1 MFAKNKPKESTFRRA
16 RFSLLNKHPAGC
28 PFTANFGEDFTPYT
42 LGSRASGACR
52 FAALAAWLRHERN
65 HGCGATFSF
74 AVNRFCLDGGGAYAP
89 DEIGEKS
96 ICIRGVVGEEFLPDH
111 TQFFPAGEGKQS
123 DARNTGWQSRVISD
137 ECMICRRL
145 ALFHRSH
152 IVRSFASRRLYLR
165 RSVFCLR
172 LFAFAFM
179 PWPCCE
185 RSEPASAAGAA
196 RVWGADSSPGF
207 AATEL
212 QRQFLAAGEN
222 LALKKRCFS
231 LRSSSAVIKIPV
243 YGLFLP
249 DTGLVTK
256 WIYRKRKVVIK

>member
-42 LGSRASGACR
+42 LGSRASGNTR
-52 FAALAAWLRHERN
+52 SSVLAAWLRHERN

-123 DARNTGWQSRVISD
+123 DAPQYWLAKSGYIRRMYDLQALGFISPQPYRPQFRLPGGFIFAGQFFA
-137 ECMICRRL
+137 CAFSPLPSCLGHAVSAANRQAPQARRGYGERIP
-145 ALFHRSH
+145 HQD
-152 IVRSFASRRLYLR
+152 SRRQNCRGNFWL
-165 RSVFCLR
+165 
-172 LFAFAFM
+172 
-179 PWPCCE
+179 
-185 RSEPASAAGAA
+185 
-196 RVWGADSSPGF
+196 PGRI
-207 AATEL
+207 L
-212 QRQFLAAGEN
+212 L
-222 LALKKRCFS
+222 
-231 LRSSSAVIKIPV
+231 
-243 YGLFLP
+243 
-249 DTGLVTK
+249 
-256 WIYRKRKVVIK
+256 

>member
-42 LGSRASGACR
+42 LGSRARGACR

-152 IVRSFASRRLYLR
+152 IVRRLAARQIYFRGSVSWPAPLPSWPGHAVSAANRQAPQARRGYGERIPHQDSRRQNCRGNFWLPGRILLCENGAFH
-165 RSVFCLR
+165 SVL
-172 LFAFAFM
+172 
-179 PWPCCE
+179 P
-185 RSEPASAAGAA
+185 
-196 RVWGADSSPGF
+196 
-207 AATEL
+207 
-212 QRQFLAAGEN
+212 
-222 LALKKRCFS
+222 
-231 LRSSSAVIKIPV
+231 LRSLKIPV
-243 YGLFLP
+243 YGLSCLTQ
-249 DTGLVTK
+249 D
-256 WIYRKRKVVIK
+256 